1 MTRWRREAVCRS
13 GAIASSRRQLEAARS
28 STSSGQ
34 PAAPSRERSRFDET
48 SRRRSDVSE
57 ASDGSAARVLWATER
72 RWSNG
77 HPRGRAS
84 IDVSELNERLSSRSE
99 WWEVTDGGT
108 ARSSRIDRSSSV
120 GSTAD
125 DDAAAAAAGRGG
137 ADGRGR
143 VGCDGGSAAR
153 ARRRARLG
161 RRRKR
166 GLGRRRAHA
175 PPTPALAAAAGL
187 AAAGGAASSGAST
200 SDAGRPAGRRRWRRV
215 DGVVCRQR
223 LADTSSK

>member
-1 MTRWRREAVCRS
+1 M
-13 GAIASSRRQLEAARS
+13 
-28 STSSGQ
+28 
-34 PAAPSRERSRFDET
+34 
-48 SRRRSDVSE
+48 SE

-72 RWSNG
+72 RCSKG
-77 HPRGRAS
+77 HARGTAS

-99 WWEVTDGGT
+99 WCEVTAAGT

-153 ARRRARLG
+153 ARAAEPGLAAAGSAGLADGARTRAADAG
-161 RRRKR
+161 F
-166 GLGRRRAHA
+166 
-175 PPTPALAAAAGL
+175 AAAAGL
-187 AAAGGAASSGAST
+187 AGRFGGAASSGARPRT
-200 SDAGRPAGRRRWRRV
+200 PAGRPAAAAAGV
-215 DGVVCRQR
+215 DGRVLVPP
-223 LADTSSK
+223 AAS